1 VAKGIK
7 VHVGESAIGDGNPHH
22 QKLLVQA
29 AALVE
34 DISTTYKP
42 SDAIIILSMAL
53 GIIHDAQRT
62 MDQAVT
68 LPVLLRCVGEV
79 VQLVHSKKAG
89 DAR

>member
-1 VAKGIK
+1 MKGMK
-7 VHVGESAIGDGNPHH
+7 VHIAPGTAGDPHYH
-22 QKLLVQA
+22 ALLVQA

-42 SDAIIILSMAL
+42 SDAILVLSMAL

-62 MDQAVT
+62 ADRAVT

-79 VQLVHSKKAG
+79 VQLVASKSADAG
-89 DAR
+89 